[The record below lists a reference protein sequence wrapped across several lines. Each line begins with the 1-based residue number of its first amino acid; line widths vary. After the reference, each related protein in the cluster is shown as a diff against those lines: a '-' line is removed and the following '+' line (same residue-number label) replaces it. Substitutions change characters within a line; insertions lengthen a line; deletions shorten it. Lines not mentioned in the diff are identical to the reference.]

1 MLKVRLM
8 GTKNDMHG
16 FRKSCSVILK
26 LKLWNYRNFIP
37 IKGRANIIELM
48 LKFKKVM

>member
-8 GTKNDMHG
+8 GTKNDIAW
-16 FRKSCSVILK
+16 FQKILQRQK

-48 LKFKKVM
+48 LKLKKVM